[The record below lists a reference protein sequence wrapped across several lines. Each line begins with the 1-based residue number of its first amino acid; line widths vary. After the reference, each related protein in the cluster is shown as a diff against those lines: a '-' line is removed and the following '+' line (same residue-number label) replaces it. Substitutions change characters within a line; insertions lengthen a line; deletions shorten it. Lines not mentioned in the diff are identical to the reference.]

1 MPTGSCGESCFWANV
16 EELRIKTSGRG
27 GFASVKE
34 KGLQLEEQVNKWIN
48 GNELGKDALF
58 KKYTIM
64 KWWET
69 FPHEQKLK
77 SYIKDIEGVMSV

>member
-16 EELRIKTSGRG
+16 EELRFKTSGQG

-34 KGLQLEEQVNKWIN
+34 KGLQLEEQVKKWIN
-48 GNELGKDALF
+48 GNEFGKDALF

-69 FPHEQKLK
+69 LPDEHKLK
-77 SYIKDIEGVMSV
+77 SCIKDIEGFMSV

>member
-1 MPTGSCGESCFWANV
+1 MWIGAGQNVTGSLKYGLSM
-16 EELRIKTSGRG
+16 LKG

-34 KGLQLEEQVNKWIN
+34 KDLQLEEQVKKWIN

-58 KKYTIM
+58 KKSTFM

-69 FPHEQKLK
+69 LPYEHKLK
-77 SYIKDIEGVMSV
+77 SCIKDIEGFMSV